1 MSSSLN
7 AKSPLSLEKQLSC
20 LQAENSRLANQLA
33 AFQQDQLEALAIQ
46 NSLLP
51 ANHLVLADW
60 QLHYHQEAALQL
72 TGDFLDFFSSP
83 PSADIRTDST
93 QTQRLYFYL
102 ADVAGSGAASA
113 SLALLVKYLIR
124 KLSTHYPSASPAQ
137 LCAYLNQELVSLEVA
152 KHLTLAL
159 GCLNP
164 VTYQLSFCLAGHLP
178 LALVVTG
185 EPFSLQ
191 PIDNQNPPLG
201 LFPTAEY
208 QDYTCQLASGSRI
221 CLASDGVL
229 EVMQGEG
236 LAAKH
241 SAWQQLVG
249 QHQGRLEGLVAALV
263 QPAEG
268 WPDDLSLMTLTQA
281 Y

>member
-1 MSSSLN
+1 MLN
-7 AKSPLSLEKQLSC
+7 ASLEEQLAIV
-20 LQAENSRLANQLA
+20 QAENSRLANQLA
-33 AFQQDQLEALAIQ
+33 ALQQDQLEALAIQ

-51 ANHLVLADW
+51 ANHLVLANW

-83 PSADIRTDST
+83 PSAGIEA
-93 QTQRLYFYL
+93 QRLYFYL

-164 VTYQLSFCLAGHLP
+164 ATRQLSFCLAGHLP
-178 LALVVTG
+178 LALVVTD

-191 PIDNQNPPLG
+191 SIDNQNPPLG

-208 QDYTCQLASGSRI
+208 QGYTCQLAANSRI

-241 SAWQQLVG
+241 SAWQQLVS
-249 QHQGRLEGLVAALV
+249 QHQGRLEDLVAALI
-263 QPAEG
+263 QPADG

-281 Y
+281 H